1 MATAT
6 LDALLEWVAKL
17 LDARQ
22 FGPVRE
28 DLGAPED
35 ETAAEVLGILQD
47 PHLRRE
53 HRQRIYEDLLANR
66 ERLKSLRDPRLVQLV
81 FWGEHVERLYAGL
94 ARGRLQVF
102 HYARAMDATCR
113 RCGLDLIRAL
123 SRMEELGKAW
133 AGRDYG
139 AVLKLL
145 APAPPLPPEADAAE
159 SVQPTS

>member
-1 MATAT
+1 VATAT
-6 LDALLEWVAKL
+6 LDALLDRVAEL
-17 LDARQ
+17 LEARE
-22 FGPVRE
+22 FGPLRHDAGV
-28 DLGAPED
+28 PED
-35 ETAAEVLGILQD
+35 ETATEILSLLQD
-47 PHLRRE
+47 PHVRRE

-66 ERLKSLRDPRLVQLV
+66 ERLRSLRDPRLVHLI

-113 RCGLDLIRAL
+113 RCGLDLIHAL

-145 APAPPLPPEADAAE
+145 APARPLAPETDAPE
-159 SVQPTS
+159 PVQPTS